1 MAPLTLYDSSIDL
14 FVKAHEVLKHI
25 LKKAKNHAPEESA
38 SFPAARLYEDM
49 RPLSFQV
56 QNVTNYSVRCV
67 ERLLPHK
74 KAPFPVWEEDEAT
87 LDQLFAR
94 IDESLA
100 FLKSIEVKDL
110 EGGLS
115 EQVLDIKMGR
125 SSVAIEGKG
134 YALGIAVPNVFFH
147 VSMAYAI
154 LRMKGVPLGKKDF
167 SSPYVEPYVLS
178 VSE

>member
-1 MAPLTLYDSSIDL
+1 MAPITLYDNSIDL
-14 FVKAHEVLKHI
+14 FIKAHEVLKHI
-25 LKKAKNHAPEESA
+25 LEKAKQHAPEESA
-38 SFPAARLYEDM
+38 SFPTARLYEDM

-56 QNVTNYSVRCV
+56 QSVSSYSAKCV
-67 ERLLPHK
+67 ERVLPH
-74 KAPFPVWEEDEAT
+74 KAPFPAWEDDETT

-100 FLKSIEVKDL
+100 FLKGIEAKDL
-110 EGGLS
+110 DGL
-115 EQVLDIKMGR
+115 EEKVLEIQMGR
-125 SSVAIEGKG
+125 GSSIAIEGKG

-178 VSE
+178 QSNS